1 MCNAKKLKRM
11 KKLTVLKSLMIAIIA
26 FLGFSLTS
34 CNDDKYEPI
43 PLKLSDVNGSY
54 RARLVTSQGG
64 KFNEKIIDFTAKDT
78 LITFKDFPVKEIV
91 KSVVKDPAKADAA
104 IASLGKIEYKLNY
117 SSKLNADQNV
127 VELTFEPKSLTLQIP
142 VDGTIKNT
150 LVKLIT
156 KQKGFFVGYDWSM
169 RFGLEAEKI
178 SVDGVDLTPY
188 EVIKYEIPISIKN

>member
-1 MCNAKKLKRM
+1 MCNAKKLKLM

-34 CNDDKYEPI
+34 CNDDKYEPL
-43 PLKLSDVNGSY
+43 PLTLSDVNGSY

-64 KFNEKIIDFTAKDT
+64 KFNEKIIDFTAKDSI
-78 LITFKDFPVKEIV
+78 ITFKDFPVKEIV
-91 KSVVKDPAKADAA
+91 TSVVKDPIKAEAA
-104 IASLGKIEYKLNY
+104 IVSLGKIEYKLNY
-117 SSKLNADQNV
+117 TSKLNTDQNV
-127 VELTFEPKSLTLQIP
+127 VELTFEPKTLTLPIP

-150 LVKLIT
+150 VVKMAT

-178 SVDGVDLTPY
+178 TVDGVELTPY
-188 EVIKYEIPISIKN
+188 ETIKYEIPISIKN

>member
-1 MCNAKKLKRM
+1 M

-64 KFNEKIIDFTAKDT
+64 KFNEKIIEFTAKDT

-91 KSVVKDPAKADAA
+91 KSVVKDPTKADAA
-104 IASLGKIEYKLNY
+104 IASLGKIEYKLDY
-117 SSKLNADQNV
+117 TSKLNMDQNV

-150 LVKLIT
+150 VVKLVT

-169 RFGLEAEKI
+169 RFALEAEKI
-178 SVDGVDLTPY
+178 TVDGVELTPY
-188 EVIKYEIPISIKN
+188 ETIKYEVPISIKN

>member
-43 PLKLSDVNGSY
+43 PLTLNDVNGSY

-64 KFNEKIIDFTAKDT
+64 KFNEKIIDFTAKDSI
-78 LITFKDFPVKEIV
+78 ITFKDFPVKEIV

-117 SSKLNADQNV
+117 SSKLNTDQNV

-150 LVKLIT
+150 VVKLVT

-169 RFGLEAEKI
+169 RFAMEAEKI
-178 SVDGVDLTPY
+178 TVDGVELTPY
-188 EVIKYEIPISIKN
+188 ETIKYEVPISIKN

>member
-1 MCNAKKLKRM
+1 M

-34 CNDDKYEPI
+34 CNDDKYELI
-43 PLKLSDVNGSY
+43 PLTLSDVNGSY

-64 KFNEKIIDFTAKDT
+64 NFNEKIIEFKAKDSI
-78 LITFKDFPVKEIV
+78 ITFNDFPVNEIV
-91 KSVVKDPAKADAA
+91 KSVVKDPVKANAA

-117 SSKLNADQNV
+117 TSKLNTEQNV
-127 VELTFEPKSLTLQIP
+127 VELTFDAKVLNLQIP
-142 VDGTIKNT
+142 VDGTVKNT
-150 LVKLIT
+150 VIRLVT

-169 RFGLEAEKI
+169 RFALEADKI
-178 SVDGVDLTPY
+178 MVDGVELTPY

>member
-1 MCNAKKLKRM
+1 MYNAKKLKRM

-43 PLKLSDVNGSY
+43 PLTLSDVNGSY

-64 KFNEKIIDFTAKDT
+64 NFNEKIIEFKAKDSI
-78 LITFKDFPVKEIV
+78 ITFKDFPVNEIV
-91 KSVVKDPAKADAA
+91 KSVVKDPAKANAA

-117 SSKLNADQNV
+117 TSKLNTEQNV
-127 VELTFEPKSLTLQIP
+127 VELTFEPKVLNLQIP
-142 VDGTIKNT
+142 VDGTVKNT
-150 LVKLIT
+150 VVRFVT

-169 RFGLEAEKI
+169 RFVLEADKI
-178 SVDGVDLTPY
+178 TVDGAELTPY
-188 EVIKYEIPISIKN
+188 ETIKYEIPISIKN

>member
-1 MCNAKKLKRM
+1 M

-54 RARLVTSQGG
+54 KARLVTSQGG
-64 KFNEKIIDFTAKDT
+64 KFNEKIIDFTAKDSI
-78 LITFKDFPVKEIV
+78 ITFKDFPVKEIV

-117 SSKLNADQNV
+117 SSKLNTDQNV
-127 VELTFEPKSLTLQIP
+127 VELTFEPKVLTLQIP
-142 VDGTIKNT
+142 VDGTVRNT
-150 LVKLIT
+150 IVKLVT

-169 RFGLEAEKI
+169 RFAMEAEKI
-178 SVDGVDLTPY
+178 TVDGVELTPY
-188 EVIKYEIPISIKN
+188 ETIKYEIPISIKN

>member
-1 MCNAKKLKRM
+1 M

-34 CNDDKYEPI
+34 CNDDKYEPV
-43 PLKLSDVNGSY
+43 PLKLSDVNGNY

-64 KFNEKIIDFTAKDT
+64 KSNEKIIDFTAKDSI
-78 LITFKDFPVKEIV
+78 ITFKDFPVKEIV
-91 KSVVKDPAKADAA
+91 TSVVKDPVKAEAA
-104 IASLGKIEYKLNY
+104 IVSLGKIEYKLNY
-117 SSKLNADQNV
+117 TSKLNTDQNV
-127 VELTFEPKSLTLQIP
+127 VELTFEPKALTLPIP

-150 LVKLIT
+150 VVKLAT

-178 SVDGVDLTPY
+178 MVDGVELTPY
-188 EVIKYEIPISIKN
+188 ETIKYEIPISIKN

>member
-1 MCNAKKLKRM
+1 M

-54 RARLVTSQGG
+54 KARLVTSQGG
-64 KFNEKIIDFTAKDT
+64 KFNEKIIDFTAKDS

-117 SSKLNADQNV
+117 SSKLNTDQNV
-127 VELTFEPKSLTLQIP
+127 VELTFEPKVLTLQIP
-142 VDGTIKNT
+142 VDGTVRNT
-150 LVKLIT
+150 IVKLVT

-169 RFGLEAEKI
+169 RFAMEAEKI
-178 SVDGVDLTPY
+178 TVDGVELTPY
-188 EVIKYEIPISIKN
+188 ETIKYEVPISIKN

>member
-1 MCNAKKLKRM
+1 M

-43 PLKLSDVNGSY
+43 PLKLSDINGNY
-54 RARLVTSQGG
+54 KARLVTSQGG
-64 KFNEKIIDFTAKDT
+64 KFNEKIIDFTAKDSI
-78 LITFKDFPVKEIV
+78 ITFKDFPVKEIV

-117 SSKLNADQNV
+117 SSKLNTDQNV
-127 VELTFEPKSLTLQIP
+127 VELTFEPKVLTLQIP
-142 VDGTIKNT
+142 VDGTVRNT
-150 LVKLIT
+150 IVKLVT

-169 RFGLEAEKI
+169 RFAMEAEKI
-178 SVDGVDLTPY
+178 TVDGVELTPY
-188 EVIKYEIPISIKN
+188 ETIKYEVPISIKN

>member
-1 MCNAKKLKRM
+1 M